1 MPWDPDKY
9 HQFKG
14 ERQAPFFD
22 LLSLVRVREDLK
34 VIDLGCGTG
43 ELTALLVERLP
54 RSQVL
59 GIDNSPQ
66 MLERAAQYRGPNLR
80 FELRAV
86 EEAEDEWDLIFSNAA
101 LQWVEGHETL
111 VPRLMGMLR
120 PGGQLAVQ
128 VPSNHNHPA
137 QSIVRDIAGEE
148 PFMSALGG
156 FVRHSPVLPINRYAE
171 ILYTCSGR
179 DLNVFEKVY
188 PQVLESAN
196 AIADFTT
203 GTVLVPYRERLTPEM
218 WAEFDRIYRERLKKL
233 YPGSPVFYGFRR
245 TFFSA
250 NTPALSTIG
259 A

>member
-1 MPWDPDKY
+1 
-9 HQFKG
+9 
-14 ERQAPFFD
+14 
-22 LLSLVRVREDLK
+22 
-34 VIDLGCGTG
+34 
-43 ELTALLVERLP
+43 
-54 RSQVL
+54 
-59 GIDNSPQ
+59 
-66 MLERAAQYRGPNLR
+66 MLERASIYEGPNLR
-80 FELRAV
+80 LEHRAV
-86 EEAEDEWDLIFSNAA
+86 EEAVGEWDLIFSNAA
-101 LQWVEGHETL
+101 LQWVEEHKTL

-137 QSIVRDIAGEE
+137 QSIVRDLAGEE
-148 PFMSALGG
+148 PFRGTLGG
-156 FVRHSPVLPINRYAE
+156 FVRHSPVLP
-171 ILYTCSGR
+171 R
-179 DLNVFEKVY
+179 DLNVLEKVY

-203 GTVLVPYRERLTPEM
+203 GTVLVPYRERFTPEM

-250 NTPALSTIG
+250 STPTLSTTG